1 MKEDVLEVLIYLYE
15 NYLIDGAAISSGH
28 DELTQELSGAGFT
41 NSEIEKAFVWLDD
54 LIKISDQSGSLPQSY
69 IPLRMFTDVEQKRF
83 GVAGQSL
90 LYRLVNASVL
100 DQFTLEMVID
110 RIMALDVKELDEE
123 HIKWVVLMVLSS
135 QSEYEGIFEWAEI
148 FVTEDIMPTIH

>member
-15 NYLIDGAAISSGH
+15 NYLIDGAAIGSGQ

-41 NSEIEKAFVWLDD
+41 RSEIEKAFIWLDD
-54 LIKISDQSGSLPQSY
+54 LIKISDQSGSLAQSY
-69 IPLRMFTDVEQKRF
+69 IPLRMFTEAEQKRL
-83 GVAGQSL
+83 GTLGQSL

-100 DQFTLEMVID
+100 DQFTREMVID
-110 RIMALDVKELDEE
+110 RIMALEVEELDEE

-135 QSEYEGIFEWAEI
+135 QGEYEGIFEWAEV
-148 FVTEDIMPTIH
+148 FVTEEIMPTIH

>member
-1 MKEDVLEVLIYLYE
+1 MKEDMLEVLIYLYE
-15 NYLIDGAAISSGH
+15 NYLVDGAIIGAGH

-54 LIKISDQSGSLPQSY
+54 LIKINEQSGSLPQSS
-69 IPLRMFTDVEQKRF
+69 IPLRMFTSVEQKRL
-83 GVAGQSL
+83 GVTGQSL
-90 LYRLVNASVL
+90 LYRLVNASIL

-110 RIMALDVKELDEE
+110 RIMALDVEDLDEE

-135 QSEYEGIFEWAEI
+135 QGDQDGIFEWAEV
-148 FVTEDIMPTIH
+148 FVTEEIMPIIH